1 MMDFFSE
8 IVTFFWML
16 IILTKKQGPKYKTD
30 ILFSLLLLEYM
41 VIIRNNFESNGPFS
55 SILSHIYIIYK
66 AVSLSLAEL
75 LMKPNTCKKIFNV
88 LNYYWYSPIS
98 PPKMKL
104 QQADKLDRKWNDMW
118 YNTWWM
124 GRATTNERIQIRYR
138 I

>member
-66 AVSLSLAEL
+66 AVSLSLADL
-75 LMKPNTCKKIFNV
+75 LMNPNSMQKNI
-88 LNYYWYSPIS
+88 
-98 PPKMKL
+98 
-104 QQADKLDRKWNDMW
+104 
-118 YNTWWM
+118 
-124 GRATTNERIQIRYR
+124 
-138 I
+138 